1 MRAIWSGRLTGVAV
15 AALGVTACMSMVQA
29 GPASRPMPSGMRVGT
44 YDARAVAVAYAHSDI
59 FDRIYKARKAEL
71 DQAKSQG
78 NSQRVA
84 ELKAWGEAQQQRL
97 HRQGFAGAPI
107 GDILAQVKD
116 RLPVVADKAGVAV
129 ITQET
134 DYVSSTVERVDVTD
148 ELVTLFNPKDKT
160 LKIIQ
165 DLRKHPPLSMEEIDK
180 LEEKE

>member
-1 MRAIWSGRLTGVAV
+1 MRARWAGWCICTGAAAFGVA
-15 AALGVTACMSMVQA
+15 ACMSLVHA
-29 GPASRPMPSGMRVGT
+29 GPASRPAPSGMRVGT

-71 DQAKSQG
+71 DQAKAKG
-78 NSQRVA
+78 DGRRVE
-84 ELKAWGEAQQQRL
+84 ELKAWGKTQQQRL

-107 GDILAQVKD
+107 GDILAHVKD

-134 DYVSSTVERVDVTD
+134 DYVSSAVERVDVTG

-180 LEEKE
+180 LEDKE